1 MTDGKKYM
9 LWVVTKLYAESDD
22 VQPGFLLGQKRPC
35 LATGINMSGTKI
47 SFFIG
52 QYSKWPH

>member
-22 VQPGFLLGQKRPC
+22 VQLGFLLSRKVSC
-35 LATGINMSGTKI
+35 LATGTNMSGTNG
-47 SFFIG
+47 SLF
-52 QYSKWPH
+52 